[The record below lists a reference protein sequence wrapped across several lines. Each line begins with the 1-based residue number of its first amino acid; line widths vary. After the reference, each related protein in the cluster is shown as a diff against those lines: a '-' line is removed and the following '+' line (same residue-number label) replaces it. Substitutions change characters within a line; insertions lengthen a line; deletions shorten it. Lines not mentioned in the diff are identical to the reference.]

1 MVSQKISSEDL
12 KNILATEVYATES
25 VKSAANS
32 DFVRILSRL
41 NRSQVQEM
49 MTDHRYQAG
58 EIIFCEGDE
67 GDALYL
73 IWAGRAAVVKG
84 PVSNPDEVF
93 IRKPGE
99 VVGEMAILENKP
111 RWASLIALED
121 VRVLRIE
128 RAGFQALL
136 QSQPE
141 ISLSLLAA
149 MSARLRTAHDLSQPI
164 IKKDQQLIRKLS
176 SLIDENEQLLEL
188 QRVRQET
195 SDLIV
200 HDLRSPLNNMISVL
214 NMMELVLPEDVLTAN
229 RELLEI
235 ARLAHSR
242 MQDLVDSLLDVSKL
256 ETGDVALELVS
267 VDLKQLVDEVV
278 ALASFAIDQHKT
290 NIQKLYDPDLPQV
303 KIDEDRIRRVLTNLV
318 DNAVKF
324 TPKDGVVRIEV
335 QGKEDHIFVSITDSG
350 PGIPPSDWER
360 VFERFAQVERSGS
373 KLTRGFGL
381 GLAFCRLAVEAH
393 GGKIWIEAPENNKG
407 SRFVFTLPITKYE

>member
-1 MVSQKISSEDL
+1 MVSQKISGEDL
-12 KNILATEVYATES
+12 KNLIATKVYEAES
-25 VKSAANS
+25 VSSAANS
-32 DFVRILSRL
+32 DFVKILSRL
-41 NRSQVQEM
+41 NRSQVQEL
-49 MTDHRYQAG
+49 MTDHHYQAG

-73 IWAGRAAVVKG
+73 IWAGRVAVVKG

-93 IRKPGE
+93 VRQPGE

-128 RAGFQALL
+128 RAGFQTLL

-149 MSARLRTAHDLSQPI
+149 MSARLRTAHDLSKPV

-229 RELLEI
+229 RELLDI

-256 ETGDVALELVS
+256 ETGDVALNVIS
-267 VDLKQLVDEVV
+267 VDLTQLVDEVI
-278 ALASFAIDQHKT
+278 ALASFTIDQ
-290 NIQKLYDPDLPQV
+290 QKRNFQKNYDPDLPQV

-324 TPKDGVVRIEV
+324 TPKDGVVKVEV
-335 QGKEDHIFVSITDSG
+335 KDLNDHISVSITDSG

-360 VFERFAQVERSGS
+360 VFERFAQVERSGMRR
-373 KLTRGFGL
+373 TRGFGL

-393 GGKIWIEAPENNKG
+393 GGKIWIEAPENDKG
-407 SRFVFTLPITKYE
+407 SCFVFTLPKTKH